1 MYIINIYV
9 HVYMSPAAAVEME
22 AQRGRGNGRTGSS
35 SVPGTPAGV
44 DKLIANNCT
53 QKRIMY
59 TI

>member
-1 MYIINIYV
+1 MYV

-22 AQRGRGNGRTGSS
+22 AQRGRGDGRTGSS

-44 DKLIANNCT
+44 DKLIANNYT